1 MPRLMLTDDDW
12 DKLSELMKQTG
23 RVYSK
28 PEHRRTLEGIL
39 YRMR

>member
-23 RVYSK
+23 RVYNK
-28 PEHRRTLEGIL
+28 
-39 YRMR
+39 